1 MKASWKPQYVSL
13 FLFLYC
19 LLSFNSLSAQLIK
32 VVDYDTQEPLPGTVI
47 MSESPL
53 QTQTTDNRG
62 QAQIE
67 VFRGLEK
74 IQFRLLGY
82 QTLSLSFQ
90 EIEALAFVIQLRESN
105 VRLDQIVVSANRWT
119 QPKNEVP
126 FKIRSLTAK
135 DISLFAP
142 QTTADLLAQ
151 TGEVFVQKSQQGGGS
166 PMIRG
171 FAANRLLISVDGV
184 RMNTAI
190 FRSGNLQNI
199 ISIDPFSIEQA
210 EVLFGPGSVMYGSD
224 AIGGVMSFF
233 SLKPLY
239 SQNDSLRME
248 WNASTRYAS
257 ANKEIAQHFDIK
269 LGKKKWAWLLSAS
282 YTDFDD
288 LVMGNQ
294 GPDEYLR
301 PFSVERQNQTDVVI
315 QNSNPL
321 LQLGSG
327 YEQQNLLSKL
337 AYKPNSF
344 LEFIYAIHY
353 STTSNFGR
361 YDRLIR
367 TRNDLPRSAVWEYG
381 PQEWMLNQLTLKHT
395 KPNVL
400 YDGFTVNLARQ
411 DFGESRIDRNFQDS
425 ILRTQTE
432 EVIAYSVNFD
442 LYKALGKGNSLFYG
456 AEWVY
461 NDVLSQGVET
471 NIMRS
476 LSMPSG
482 SRYPNS
488 EWSSAALFLSW
499 QKNVEEKRNYFAGI
513 RYNYFRMLTDFSP
526 SALSSSLPAQTDQIN
541 NAALTAN
548 AGVEWSLPKNWNLS
562 AHISSAFRSP
572 NVDDVGKFFDS
583 QPGSV
588 MVPNVELAP
597 EYAYTAE
604 LDVNK
609 RFGDR
614 LNLDVVVY
622 YTLLQDAM
630 VRRNSRFNGAD
641 SLLFNGELSQVQS
654 IQNAASANVYGLEVK
669 LDYRLDRHWNMSTS
683 LSYQKGEEELEDGS
697 FSPLRHAPPS
707 FGKTALRYVHK
718 KMSFEI
724 FGLYSAEL
732 SNENMA
738 AEEKDKDY
746 LYAQDENG
754 DPYSPAWYS
763 LNFRGQFNLSKNIR
777 VNAGIDNL
785 TDQRYRTYSSGLA
798 GAGRSFILGIQLSGS

>member
-1 MKASWKPQYVSL
+1 MSL